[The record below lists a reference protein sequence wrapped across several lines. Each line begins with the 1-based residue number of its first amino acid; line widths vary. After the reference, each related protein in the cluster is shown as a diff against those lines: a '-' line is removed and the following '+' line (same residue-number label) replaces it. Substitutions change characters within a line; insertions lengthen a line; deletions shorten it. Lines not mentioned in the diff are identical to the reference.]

1 MSELVSYEGKRVVVT
16 GVASGVGAAL
26 VGVLRDAGADWITT
40 IDVRPGGSVDQ
51 TIAADLADPKAVDRA
66 IAEITGP
73 VDVLFNNAGVA
84 GTFSTDIVIAV
95 NVLAPKRLT
104 AVVIDMMTAGAAVV
118 NTASTAGGG
127 YPAHLGEIQALLAID
142 DWDEALAWVRE
153 RPDLTANPYGFSK
166 ECAQVFT
173 MQVAPALAERGIRIN
188 SVCPGLIETPLLK
201 DFSATMGQDML
212 DWTVTQS
219 GNRRATPVEIA
230 NVLAFLGS
238 DAASYISGSNVVVD
252 HGFTGAL
259 NTNQL
264 DYSTFPAS

>member
-1 MSELVSYEGKRVVVT
+1 MSALVSYVGKRVVVT
-16 GVASGVGAAL
+16 GAASGVGAAL
-26 VGVLRDAGADWITT
+26 VEVLEEAGAAHITT
-40 IDVRPGGSVDQ
+40 IDVNPGAAVGQNID
-51 TIAADLADPKAVDRA
+51 ADLSDPNAVDRA

-84 GTFSTDIVIAV
+84 ATFAIDVVMAV

-104 AVVIDMMTAGAAVV
+104 AGVIDKMPGGAAVV

-127 YPAHLGEIQALLAID
+127 YPAHLDDIQTLLAID
-142 DWDEALAWVRE
+142 DWDDALAWVRE
-153 RPDLTANPYGFSK
+153 HPELTLNPYGFSK

-173 MQVAPALAERGIRIN
+173 MQVATALGARGIRIN

-201 DFSATMGQDML
+201 DFAATLGQDML
-212 DWTVTQS
+212 DWMVTQS
-219 GNRRATPVEIA
+219 GHRHATPNEIA

-238 DAASYISGSNVVVD
+238 DAASYISGSNVLVD

-259 NTNQL
+259 TTNQL
-264 DYSTFPAS
+264 DYSTFPIL